1 MTILKETIM
10 KLYQEHYEISEML
23 GQLDWTALE
32 VQWQKEMDARI
43 SREDADRAANLLA
56 DEVLVRYD
64 QALLGSMYAMT
75 REINNMLDLI
85 TIPTNTKPH

>member
-23 GQLDWTALE
+23 SQLDWTALE

-43 SREDADRAANLLA
+43 SREDADRAAKLLA

-64 QALLGSMYAMT
+64 NAMLGSMYAMT
-75 REINNMLDLI
+75 RQINDMLDLI
-85 TIPTNTKPH
+85 TIPTTGRPN